1 MNTKTKILKYLTMF
15 IAMYLVN
22 KYVPDNNILVMAF
35 ASSIL
40 LAVLDMYAPSV
51 TIQM

>member
-1 MNTKTKILKYLTMF
+1 MF
-15 IAMYLVN
+15 IAMYIVN
-22 KYVPDNNILVMAF
+22 TYVPNDNILVTAL

-51 TIQM
+51 KINT